1 MQTMLQDLRYSARM
15 LLKNPGFTLIAVL
28 TLSLGIG
35 ANTAIFSVVD
45 GVLLRPLPYK
55 EPARLVRV
63 YSEFPTMNLRKF
75 WVSPPEYVDIQ
86 KEAKSWES
94 IGAWTSGGVNLSTS
108 GEPIRVTSAS
118 ITRSL
123 IDTLG
128 VQPALGRNFTPEEDL
143 AGGPRAT
150 IISYALWHRAFGGQ
164 SDIIGKEIRINA
176 RPFNV
181 VGVMP
186 QGFVFPPGANDPVD
200 VWAPFQFNPAS
211 PGGRGSHF
219 LNLIG
224 RLKPGTTIEQARS
237 EMLTLEDGWRNE
249 NRSQHLLNQNTHP
262 VLMFSL
268 HEDVTGAARP
278 AVLMLLVA
286 VAFVLLI
293 ACANVASLLLARAEA
308 RHREFAVRL
317 ALGAGRKRLL
327 RQFLTEGLVLTLLGA
342 GCGVLLAQL
351 GLKAIMAAAPDS
363 VPRTSEIGIDL
374 LALAF
379 TLGISILAVFVFAVA
394 PMAQLRERNL
404 AGWLHSASLRTTGAS
419 SHFLRKVLVI
429 TEIALALVLVVGSGL
444 MIRAFWKLRHVEL
457 GFNPQGVLSF
467 SVTLPSSSYRVPDQL
482 RFSQSLQ
489 EKLSALPGVKSAAI
503 AGGLPPLRPINAND
517 TGIEGF
523 QPTPDGPAQNVD
535 YWNVVSEDY
544 FKTMGIRLTEGRA
557 FELSDRNENAQRVVV
572 INQTMARRFWN
583 GSPIGRRVNP
593 MVSNQPNFFTIVGVV
608 EDTKNLGVDKPAGTE
623 LYFPEQQV
631 VALFGGNTRQNFVV
645 RTEGD
650 PAQAV
655 AAVRSAVHSLDPALP
670 IYGMRPMTDLVANS
684 LVRPRFLSMLLTV
697 FSVIALTLAAVG
709 IYGVMAYSVSQ
720 RTQEIG
726 VRMALGART
735 SDVLK
740 MVLGQGAMITAIGVG
755 IGLAGAFALAFALT
769 RVMSTLLFGVS
780 VTDPATF
787 AAVVALLA
795 IVALLACYLPARR
808 ATKVDPMVALR
819 YE

>member
-1 MQTMLQDLRYSARM
+1 MQTLLQDLRYGARM
-15 LLKNPGFTLIAVL
+15 LLKKPGFTLIAVL
-28 TLSLGIG
+28 TLSLGVG
-35 ANTAIFSVVD
+35 ANTAIFSVVN

-55 EPARLVRV
+55 EPGRLVRV

-75 WVSPPEYVDIQ
+75 WVSPPEYWDIQ
-86 KEAKSWES
+86 KEAKSWEA
-94 IGAWTSGGVNLSTS
+94 IGAWSAGGANVATT
-108 GEPIRVTSAS
+108 GEPIRVTSTS

-123 IDTLG
+123 IETLG

-143 AGGPRAT
+143 AGGANAT
-150 IISYALWHRAFGGQ
+150 IIAHSLWQRAFGGQ
-164 SDIIGKEIRINA
+164 PDIIGKQLRINA
-176 RPFNV
+176 RPFTV

-186 QGFVFPPGANDPVD
+186 QGYVFPPGANDPVD
-200 VWAPFQFNPAS
+200 VWTPFQFDPAN
-211 PGGRGSHF
+211 PGGRGNHF

-224 RLKPGTTIEQARS
+224 RLKPGATVEQARS
-237 EMLTLEDGWRNE
+237 EMLTLEDGWKNE
-249 NRSQHLLNQNTHP
+249 NRARHLLNPQRHP
-262 VLMFSL
+262 VLMFPL
-268 HEDVTGAARP
+268 HDDVTGAAKP
-278 AVLMLLVA
+278 AVLMLLGA

-317 ALGAGRKRLL
+317 ALGAGRKRML
-327 RQFLTEGLVLTLLGA
+327 RQFLTEGLVLALLGA

-363 VPRTSEIGIDL
+363 VPRTSEIRVDL

-379 TLGISILAVFVFAVA
+379 TLGISILAVFLFALA

-404 AGWLHSASLRTTGAS
+404 AGWLHGASLRTTGAS

-429 TEIALALVLVVGSGL
+429 AEIALALVLVVGSGL

-467 SVTLPSSSYRVPDQL
+467 SIALPPSSYKVPDQL

-489 EKLSALPGVKSAAI
+489 EKLSALPGVKSAAM
-503 AGGLPPLRPINAND
+503 AGELPPLRPIDAND

-535 YWNVVSEDY
+535 FWNVVSEDY
-544 FKTMGIRLTEGRA
+544 FKTMGIRLTEGRT

-572 INQTMARRFWN
+572 INQTLARRFWK
-583 GSPIGRRVNP
+583 GSPIGRRVSP
-593 MVSNQPNFFTIVGVV
+593 QFSNQPNWFTIIGVV
-608 EDTKNLGVDKPAGTE
+608 EDTRNLGVDKPAGTE
-623 LYFPEQQV
+623 LYLPEQQFITLV
-631 VALFGGNTRQNFVV
+631 GGNTQQNFVV
-645 RTEGD
+645 RAEGD
-650 PAQAV
+650 PALLAGAV
-655 AAVRSAVHSLDPALP
+655 SSAVHSLDPALP
-670 IYGMRPMTDLVANS
+670 IYGMQTMTDLVADS
-684 LVRPRFLSMLLTV
+684 LVRPRFLSMLLTA

-755 IGLAGAFALAFALT
+755 IGLVGAFALAFTLT
-769 RVMSTLLFGVS
+769 RVMSSLLFGVS
-780 VTDPATF
+780 VTDPVTF

-795 IVALLACYLPARR
+795 IVALLACYVPARR
-808 ATKVDPMVALR
+808 ATKVDPMIALR